1 MYKGSCEAAVGE
13 IEVENMKKIGIVTTT
28 RADYGILKPLIVKL
42 MAVPSLEVCLLVTG
56 THLES
61 EYGETI
67 NEIVEDGLPIHF
79 TCPILDSQNDALGIS
94 RTVANSIV
102 GFAQHFQNEREAGK
116 PYDMMILLGD
126 RTEILGVCISCVNE
140 RIPIGH
146 LHGGERSEG
155 AVDERVRHA
164 VTKMSQY
171 HFAAAREYG
180 KRIIQMGEQPERVFV
195 VGALGIENV
204 KKEKLIPELD
214 IKRFLGIPAKREYV
228 IVTFHPETL
237 LNEDIAHQVDGL
249 ISFITKHVEMDFVIT
264 RANADQGG
272 KQLNLLWEKLAE
284 KEDHIHLF
292 SSLGMRRYLSA
303 VKYAKFVMGNS
314 SSGIIEAPALGC
326 RVLDIGDRQKGR
338 LCSARVLHTTTTLQ
352 SIEEGYR
359 QICENQIPEDDQ
371 PFGDGATSDR
381 IVNQI
386 KNILWGEQQT
396 TEKNFY
402 DIDF

>member
-1 MYKGSCEAAVGE
+1 
-13 IEVENMKKIGIVTTT
+13 MKKIGIVTTT

-61 EYGETI
+61 EYGDTI
-67 NEIVEDGLPIHF
+67 NEIMEDGLPIHF

-94 RTVANSIV
+94 KTVANGIV
-102 GFAQHFQNEREAGK
+102 GFAQHFQTEREAGK
-116 PYDMMILLGD
+116 PYDLMILLGD
-126 RTEILGVCISCVNE
+126 RTEILGICISCVNE

-155 AVDERVRHA
+155 AVDERIRHA

-204 KKEKLIPELD
+204 KKEKLLSEAE
-214 IKRFLGIPAKREYV
+214 IKRFLGIPLIREYV
-228 IVTFHPETL
+228 IVTFHPETII
-237 LNEDIAHQVDGL
+237 NEDITHQVEGL
-249 ISFITKHVEMDFVIT
+249 VSFITKHEKMDFVIT

-272 KQLNLLWEKLAE
+272 KQLNLIWEKLAE
-284 KEDHIHLF
+284 KEEHIHLF
-292 SSLGMRRYLSA
+292 SSLGMKRYLSA
-303 VKYAKFVMGNS
+303 VKYARFVMGNS

-338 LCSARVLHTTTTLQ
+338 LCSARVIHTTTKLP

-359 QICENQIPEDDQ
+359 QICENHIPQDDQ
-371 PFGDGATSDR
+371 PYGDGATSDR
-381 IVNQI
+381 IVTHI
-386 KNILWGEQQT
+386 KKILWGDWQT